1 MAKYEDEY
9 EDDYG
14 YEGEEGSSASKSLK
28 GYKLMVLL
36 LAVILVAVSG
46 LYFYQSHQIRADFAI
61 ERDTLTNRI
70 LAVRNDLVNLETTNL
85 ALGDSIAV
93 ERGRVDSILDVIAK
107 ERRVTRSMI
116 REYESKLNIMR
127 AAAENFIYQIDS
139 LNQLNER
146 LIGENLGMR
155 RDIAVERLRADA
167 AVERAEDADIKIRQG
182 SVIIGRDIRLTPL
195 NSNNREVTRVNRAA
209 SLRIDLTL
217 SANNLANPGNRPIY
231 AQIIGPEGYL
241 LANPQAATF
250 DHEGDPL
257 VYSAV
262 REVDYQN
269 SDLQVGIFYSGSDIS
284 AGTYRIAIYMDGT
297 LIGSAEQLLR

>member
-1 MAKYEDEY
+1 MSLLK
-9 EDDYG
+9 
-14 YEGEEGSSASKSLK
+14 SA
-28 GYKLMVLL
+28 
-36 LAVILVAVSG
+36 G
-46 LYFYQSHQIRADFAI
+46 LPG
-61 ERDTLTNRI
+61 L
-70 LAVRNDLVNLETTNL
+70 
-85 ALGDSIAV
+85 
-93 ERGRVDSILDVIAK
+93 
-107 ERRVTRSMI
+107 I